1 MQLIIVDHASRIS
14 CFFDH
19 FSTPF
24 LVVHLTS
31 IDHLVL
37 MVALG
42 PSSPFTQRNVKP
54 FGFCIPSAHGLVATS
69 VPLQWRHLGAAAV
82 GVDWL
87 ECISKPQSETWNT
100 GKVWE
105 VARCEVDV
113 FFQDFALLFLSDCE
127 SRCKRMLWWWC
138 SLHIFS
144 DKLRPFYVIYV

>member
-82 GVDWL
+82 VSIGLSASRSRKVKLETRARSEKLLGVKL
-87 ECISKPQSETWNT
+87 TFFPRCCFVISLRLWKQMQ
-100 GKVWE
+100 
-105 VARCEVDV
+105 AD
-113 FFQDFALLFLSDCE
+113 ALMMMFS
-127 SRCKRMLWWWC
+127 SY
-138 SLHIFS
+138 FS